1 MQETKTRAD
10 QAGRAGGAPAAAP
23 APAASAAQAAAETVT
38 FNVRRFDG
46 ERSWNQEYTFPRET
60 NTLLGCLTK
69 IREEQDPTLNFTS
82 ACRHAICGSCAVQVN
97 GSAFLACET
106 QLDALIDTYETTT
119 LYLEPLNNL
128 PVVRD
133 LVVSFDGLGE
143 KIAKV
148 SGWLCEREGR
158 CNHLQSPE
166 EFHRISKPADCVMC
180 GSCVSECRELAYD
193 DGTYLPP
200 AVMNKA
206 YRFERD
212 SRDGKRG
219 ERVLATLQ
227 NNLWKC
233 IHCQQCTT
241 KCPKHIPVA
250 EEISYLRRRALE
262 MGETNSE
269 GARHAYSFYNDV
281 KRTGLLNETMLALR
295 TEGVAK
301 TVLTRTPFAIRM
313 VMAGKM
319 NPLHMPKPTR
329 GIEGVRKLYEYSQK
343 VKGE

>member
-1 MQETKTRAD
+1 MAD
-10 QAGRAGGAPAAAP
+10 RMI
-23 APAASAAQAAAETVT
+23 T

-46 ERSWNQEYTFPRET
+46 ERAFNQEYSIPYEK

-69 IREEQDPTLNFTS
+69 IREEQDASLCFTS

-97 GSAFLACET
+97 GNAFLACET
-106 QLDALIDTYETTT
+106 QLDTLLETFGADE

-133 LVVSFDGLGE
+133 LVVNFDG
-143 KIAKV
+143 IADKMRKV
-148 SGWLCEREGR
+148 EAWMCPHKDRKD
-158 CNHLQSPE
+158 HLQTPE
-166 EFHRISKPADCVMC
+166 QFHLIAKPADCVLC
-180 GSCVSECRELAYD
+180 GSCISECRELAYD

-200 AVMNKA
+200 AMMNKA

-212 SRDGKRG
+212 SRDGDHGK
-219 ERVLATLQ
+219 RVLAALE

-233 IHCQQCTT
+233 IHCQQCST

-250 EEISYLRRRALE
+250 EEISYLRRRALS
-262 MGETNSE
+262 MGQTKSE

-295 TEGVAK
+295 TEGMVK
-301 TVLTRTPFAIRM
+301 TAVNRTPFAVRM
-313 VMAGKM
+313 VAAGKM
-319 NPLHMPKPTR
+319 NPLHMPRPVK
-329 GIEGVRKLYEYSQK
+329 GIDDVRRLYEFAAKQPRDCDEKEVSR
-343 VKGE
+343 G

>member
-1 MQETKTRAD
+1 METI
-10 QAGRAGGAPAAAP
+10 
-23 APAASAAQAAAETVT
+23 T
-38 FNVRRFDG
+38 FNIKRFDG
-46 ERSWNQEYTFPRET
+46 DQTWNQEYSFPREV

-106 QLDALIDTYETTT
+106 QLDTLIDTYQTTT
-119 LYLEPLNNL
+119 LFIEPLNNL

-133 LVVSFDGLGE
+133 LVVNFDGMGD
-143 KIAKV
+143 KMKKV
-148 SGWLCEREGR
+148 DAWLDERSGR
-158 CNHLQSPE
+158 CNHLQSNE
-166 EFHRISKPADCVMC
+166 DFHKISKPADCILC

-212 SRDGKRG
+212 SRDGSHGK
-219 ERVLATLQ
+219 RVLAALQ

-241 KCPKHIPVA
+241 KCPKHIPIA
-250 EEISYLRRRALE
+250 EEISYLRREALS
-262 MGETNSE
+262 MGETKSM
-269 GARHAYSFYNDV
+269 GARHAFSFYDDT
-281 KRTGLLNETMLALR
+281 RSTGQLNETMLALK
-295 TEGVAK
+295 TEGMIKAAK
-301 TVLTRTPFAIRM
+301 NRMPFVVRM
-313 VMAGKM
+313 VTSGKM
-319 NPLHMPKPTR
+319 NPLHMPKKID
-329 GIEGVRKLYEYSQK
+329 GIESVRKLYEFSQK
-343 VKGE
+343 MEKEN

>member
-1 MQETKTRAD
+1 ME
-10 QAGRAGGAPAAAP
+10 
-23 APAASAAQAAAETVT
+23 SIT
-38 FNVRRFDG
+38 FNIKRFDG
-46 ERSWNQEYTFPRET
+46 ETTWNQEYVLPRET

-97 GSAFLACET
+97 GNAFLACET
-106 QLDALIDTYETTT
+106 QLDTLLETFQTDT

-133 LVVSFDGLGE
+133 LVVNFDGMSE
-143 KIAKV
+143 KLKRV
-148 SGWLCEREGR
+148 NGWLEEHEGR
-158 CNHLQSPE
+158 CDHLQSEE
-166 EFHRISKPADCVMC
+166 EFHLINKPADCIMC

-200 AVMNKA
+200 MAMNKA

-212 SRDGKRG
+212 SRDGSHGK
-219 ERVLATLQ
+219 RVLAALQ

-241 KCPKHIPVA
+241 KCPKHIPIA
-250 EEISYLRRRALE
+250 EEISYLRREALR
-262 MGETNSE
+262 MGETKSE
-269 GARHAYSFYNDV
+269 GARHAYSFYDDV

-295 TEGVAK
+295 TEGMVK
-301 TVLTRTPFAIRM
+301 TAMNRTPFAIRM
-313 VMAGKM
+313 VAAGKM
-319 NPLHMPKPTR
+319 NPLHMPKPVE
-329 GIEGVRKLYEYSQK
+329 GIESVRKLYEFSQRMSK
-343 VKGE
+343 EDQHV